1 MNPTEETSAEVTEPS
16 KPKDIPF
23 FLRDKH
29 FVVCSSVIYIYGTG
43 ISERLFVTFQ
53 HLGIECRF
61 HACQAS
67 ALLHPISSQLMYLL
81 VSVRMTYL
89 HSPLGINYM

>member
-1 MNPTEETSAEVTEPS
+1 MIPTEETSAEVTEPS

-23 FLRDKH
+23 FRRDGH
-29 FVVCSSVIYIYGTG
+29 FVVCSSVFTFMAQVFQ
-43 ISERLFVTFQ
+43 RDFVTFQ

-67 ALLHPISSQLMYLL
+67 ALLHPITSQFLYLL
-81 VSVRMTYL
+81 VSVRTIYL
-89 HSPLGINYM
+89 YSLQGINYM

>member
-1 MNPTEETSAEVTEPS
+1 MNPTEETSAEVMEPS

-23 FLRDKH
+23 SLETDILLYCYSIFA
-29 FVVCSSVIYIYGTG
+29 FMTQVFQ
-43 ISERLFVTFQ
+43 ERLFVTFQ
-53 HLGIECRF
+53 HLGIERRF

-67 ALLHPISSQLMYLL
+67 ALLHPITSQLMCHL
-81 VSVRMTYL
+81 VSVRMIYL